1 MDILYPPL
9 VLMGLTFF
17 CLFRLGYL
25 RAKAVAAGEI
35 KARFFE
41 SYRGDDEPDRLRI
54 HSRHLV
60 NLFEVPVLFYAITLI
75 NAVAGVTASLDVIFA
90 WTYVTLRFVH
100 SWVHLTSNNVLL
112 RFRIFAL
119 SALILVALWIS
130 TVAGVVRQ

>member
-25 RAKAVAAGEI
+25 RSKAVAAGEI

-41 SYRGDDEPDRLRI
+41 NYRGDDEPDRLRI

-60 NLFEVPVLFYAITLI
+60 NLFEVPVLFYTITLI
-75 NAVAGVTASLDVIFA
+75 NTVAGVTASLDVIFA
-90 WTYVTLRFVH
+90 WTYVTLRFMH

-130 TVAGVVRQ
+130 TVAGIVRQ